1 MCVLVLVE
9 AIAAVGRAGR
19 GPQEVRA
26 EATDRSETETDVGL
40 KSWIMGK
47 RVFVE
52 IGGKGYKQ

>member
-26 EATDRSETETDVGL
+26 EATDRSETETELASIVPLRIMIDV
-40 KSWIMGK
+40 
-47 RVFVE
+47 
-52 IGGKGYKQ
+52 